1 MSILEI
7 ITDILLNFLLMFTI
21 LSCLFMLYISKIETN
36 AYQDE
41 INSKLTDAIKA
52 YLNDS
57 DAKSPAVYL
66 SLKALFDKQPQ
77 LPELLAQESEN
88 LSADDNKWLFRIIV
102 IFIVMLFTFFIFFCF
117 LLTFM
122 GNHQINIWKKVGWT
136 LFIFLFVG
144 SVEGG
149 FFIEIAQKYIP
160 TPPSTLVNS
169 IVQQLQKW

>member
-1 MSILEI
+1 MSLLEI

-57 DAKSPAVYL
+57 DAKSPDVYL
-66 SLKALFDKQPQ
+66 SLKALFDRQPQ
-77 LPELLAQESEN
+77 LPELLAKESEN
-88 LSADDNKWLFRIIV
+88 MSAEDNKWLFRIII
-102 IFIVMLFTFFIFFCF
+102 IFMVMLFLFFVFFCF

-122 GNHQINIWKKVGWT
+122 GNHKINIWKKVGWT

>member
-1 MSILEI
+1 MTVLEI
-7 ITDILLNFLLMFTI
+7 IADILLNFLLMFTI

-41 INSKLTDAIKA
+41 INGKLTDAIKA
-52 YLNDS
+52 FLNDS

-66 SLKALFDKQPQ
+66 SLKALFDRQPQ

-88 LSADDNKWLFRIIV
+88 MSAEDNKWLFRIII
-102 IFIVMLFTFFIFFCF
+102 IFMVMLFLFFIFFCF

-122 GNHQINIWKKVGWT
+122 GNHKINIWKKVGWT